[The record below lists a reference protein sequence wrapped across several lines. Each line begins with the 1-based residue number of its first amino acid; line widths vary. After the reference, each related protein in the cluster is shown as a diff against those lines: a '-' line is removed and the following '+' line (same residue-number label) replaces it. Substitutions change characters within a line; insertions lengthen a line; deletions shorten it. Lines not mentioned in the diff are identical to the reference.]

1 MNTSK
6 FNFKK
11 IIAVGSTSV
20 FTLLAV
26 PMAADIAFSD
36 GSVFL
41 TAAHAA
47 GEETTDGIKGGASGS
62 GEGATGGA
70 GKGGSSG
77 THGGTDKGAGATSAG
92 ATDAGKTDSG
102 QSGGASTSGSQ
113 GSASSG
119 AGKGSGAAGTSAG
132 NSGVGQGGKP
142 STASGSSAVTTTEED
157 GGKGQMGSGVHGQGS
172 YQDSKQKG
180 GAASPGPGGINSE
193 PNDAKGPRFSGGAG
207 TGSSG
212 GKPVWAQEGLPTN
225 SDGSEVELG
234 RLNVARAPGKLLD
247 KQLVEALSGLAAIVA
262 SPGDSIYTVDTL
274 EKAIALIMTDSVR
287 IDSPLANLALLK
299 DFLTDGVIDGDYV
312 TADGTTY
319 EVLNPNMT
327 DAQFVSLLLGSA
339 ADKTV
344 TITEGTVGAME
355 TLLGVD
361 LGDNADIADMA
372 DAVRQAIL
380 DAHED

>member
-26 PMAADIAFSD
+26 PMAADIAFSN

-47 GEETTDGIKGGASGS
+47 GEGNTDGVKGGKGGASGS

-70 GKGGSSG
+70 GKGSSSG
-77 THGGTDKGAGATSAG
+77 TQGGADKAAGTADAGKSGGSQSGSGATSG
-92 ATDAGKTDSG
+92 A
-102 QSGGASTSGSQ
+102 QGG
-113 GSASSG
+113 ASSG
-119 AGKGSGAAGTSAG
+119 AGKGASGAGKSD
-132 NSGVGQGGKP
+132 SGQGGK
-142 STASGSSAVTTTEED
+142 SSAASGSSTVTTTEED

-172 YQDSKQKG
+172 FQDSKQKG
-180 GAASPGPGGINSE
+180 GAASPGPGGTNDE

-212 GKPVWAQEGLPTN
+212 GKPAWAQEGLPTN
-225 SDGSEVELG
+225 ADGSEVELG

-262 SPGDSIYTVDTL
+262 SPGDSIYTVNTL
-274 EKAIALIMTDSVR
+274 DKAIALILTDSVR
-287 IDSPLANLALLK
+287 VDSPLENLALLK
-299 DFLTDGVIDGDYV
+299 DFMTDGVIDGDYV

-319 EVLNPNMT
+319 MVLDPSMT
-327 DAQFVSLLLGSA
+327 DAEFVSLLLGSA

-344 TITEGTVGAME
+344 TITAGTVGAME
-355 TLLGVD
+355 TLLGVE
-361 LGDNADIADMA
+361 LGDNASIAAMA
-372 DAVRQAIL
+372 DSVRKAIL
-380 DAHED
+380 TAHED